1 MNFTVYMYNNKIYY
15 IIIIAIIIMLYT
27 CTCYYCIFENI
38 NKFKMKK
45 GFQIV
50 Q

>member
-1 MNFTVYMYNNKIYY
+1 MNFTVYMYNDKF
-15 IIIIAIIIMLYT
+15 IIIIIINIIIMLYT
-27 CTCYYCIFENI
+27 CTCYYCIFDNI